1 MLGEHRQGP
10 MGASAHYSKLQK
22 FNCIPAQLGVPAQ
35 TRCWLSKFYRA
46 LPACCSFWRLPG
58 QRLPGSFQHTA
69 SHSASGLIKASSGY
83 SSLLHARM
91 ADSRGHNR
99 LATIARHILGVPS
112 GQTETTCPHC
122 KICQV
127 CRQLQPR
134 ADTPPSQPFSEL
146 CSSRL
151 PGKALRSAFMPQPQ
165 KESPSKIESKFS
177 PEVRDALQQGKPVV
191 ALESTIISHGMPY
204 PQNLQTALEVEAVV
218 RQHGAVPAT
227 IAIIGGQPCIGCDK
241 EQLEYIA
248 QRGTAVRKVSRR
260 DMPLVVG
267 NSLDGATTVSGTMLL
282 AARAGIKVF
291 VTGGIGG
298 VHRGGHVS
306 MDVSADLT
314 ELGRTPV
321 AVVCAGAKSVLDI
334 PRTLEYLETQGV
346 CVAVYGAD
354 EFPAF
359 FSQHSGCKAP
369 CRVDTPQ
376 QAARMICASYDLHL
390 DTGML
395 IAVPIPA
402 EYAAEGA
409 VIQRAIEESLAEAD
423 QQGIAGAEVCYAGP

>member
-122 KICQV
+122 KIC
-127 CRQLQPR
+127 
-134 ADTPPSQPFSEL
+134 
-146 CSSRL
+146 
-151 PGKALRSAFMPQPQ
+151 Q